1 MRKKRKSKSRVGNA
15 KRRTRPYPFEF
26 RIKMVRLYLEEGY
39 SAMVLRDQFGV
50 SGHSVQRWVKAYRE
64 QGSDGLIA
72 KLRTGTKPKL
82 SGSVKHQIVGI
93 KKKHPEY
100 GPRRIADVLKRFFLV
115 SPSAT
120 SVHKTLRDE
129 GLTKKAK
136 AKPVKNPS
144 KPRFFERARPN
155 QLWQSD
161 IMTFRLA
168 GRNAYLIGF
177 LDDYS
182 RYITSLG
189 LYRSQTAA
197 HVLETYR
204 RGIAEYGVPRE
215 MLTDNG
221 RQYTNW
227 RGKTRFEREMKKDRV
242 KHIRSRPHHPMTLG
256 KIERFWK
263 SIQNEFLF
271 RAQFDSFEQA
281 VERTA
286 FWVKYYN
293 YKRPHQGIGGLCPAD
308 RFFEIQHDLK
318 RTLEKGVEEN
328 ALELALRGRPV
339 DPFYMVGRMG
349 GQSVVIRAEK
359 GKVKMLVDGKDQ
371 QPEKELV
378 YDARKDIKDE
388 NTQTTSQNIRPTT
401 ENYGCAVNLDGTAYD
416 SANLSRDGHQPDAF
430 GSVAES
436 GHRGDAQEPGSDE
449 KRSPAA
455 AQPPSYTADRKEAG
469 RAQPEAGK
477 ASQGGPGYE
486 AGQRNIAQ
494 DGCDEKAPYSTSD
507 GPTQGRG
514 DHEGSLRADECQP
527 GSRRVGN
534 LPKNLL
540 QVGATRPQGVADR
553 PGGSAPWAPVPAG
566 GQPAAGVGKAAG
578 TVPAGQRL
586 AEAQNG
592 TQGCADGLETGPE
605 PGAGE
610 KKMSASK
617 RHWP

>member
-1 MRKKRKSKSRVGNA
+1 MGKKIKGRGRSGKSV
-15 KRRTRPYPFEF
+15 RRTRPYPFEF
-26 RIKMVRLYLEEGY
+26 RLKIIRLYLEEGY
-39 SAMVLRDQFGV
+39 STGVLQEQFGV
-50 SGHSVQRWVKAYRE
+50 SSHSVQRWVKAYRE
-64 QGSDGLIA
+64 KGSDGLVA
-72 KLRTGTKPKL
+72 KSQSGTKSRMPEAVR
-82 SGSVKHQIVGI
+82 GRIIGM

-100 GPRRIADVLKRFFLV
+100 GSRRIADVLKRFFLV
-115 SPSAT
+115 SASAS
-120 SVHKTLRDE
+120 SVHKTLSDE
-129 GLTKKAK
+129 GLTNKAK
-136 AKPVKNPS
+136 VKPKKNAA

-182 RYITSLG
+182 RYITGLG

-271 RAQFDSFEQA
+271 RAQFDSFQQA

-308 RFFEIQHDLK
+308 RFFEIQHELK

-359 GKVKMLVDGKDQ
+359 GKVKMLVDGHNHPSQ
-371 QPEKELV
+371 KELV
-378 YDARKDIKDE
+378 YDTRKDIKDE
-388 NTQTTSQNIRPTT
+388 NRQTPTKNIRPAT
-401 ENYGCAVNLDGTAYD
+401 ENYRRAVDLDGAPD
-416 SANLSRDGHQPDAF
+416 VSADLPGAGHQPEF
-430 GSVAES
+430 TGSVAEP
-436 GHRGDAQEPGSDE
+436 GHRGDAQVPGSNE
-449 KRSPAA
+449 KGSPAA
-455 AQPPSYTADRKEAG
+455 AQSPALTADRKEAQRFGPQTAPAAQNDPEDQTGPYPIG
-469 RAQPEAGK
+469 R
-477 ASQGGPGYE
+477 
-486 AGQRNIAQ
+486 
-494 DGCDEKAPYSTSD
+494 DGIDEKTHFNPAGS
-507 GPTQGRG
+507 PTAGGG
-514 DHEGSLRADECQP
+514 DHESSLRADDRQP
-527 GSRRVGN
+527 GSRPAGN
-534 LPKNLL
+534 LPQDLL
-540 QVGATRPQGVADR
+540 QMGATRAQCDVDR
-553 PGGSAPWAPVPAG
+553 SCRSAPWTSLPAS
-566 GQPAAGVGKAAG
+566 GQPERNVGKPACAG
-578 TVPAGQRL
+578 PAGQRSF
-586 AEAQNG
+586 EAQNG
-592 TQGCADGLETGPE
+592 IEGCADGLETGARHGP
-605 PGAGE
+605 GE
-610 KKMSASK
+610 KKMSELK

>member
-1 MRKKRKSKSRVGNA
+1 MRKKVKAKSRVG
-15 KRRTRPYPFEF
+15 KGKPRTRPYPYEF

-39 SAMVLRDQFGV
+39 STTVLREQFGV
-50 SGHSVQRWVKAYRE
+50 SSHSVQRWVKAYRE
-64 QGSDGLIA
+64 QGTEGLIA
-72 KLRTGTKPKL
+72 KLRSGAKPKMTEA
-82 SGSVKHQIVGI
+82 VKGQIIGM

-115 SPSAT
+115 SASAT
-120 SVHKTLRDE
+120 SVHKALSDE
-129 GLTKKAK
+129 GLTQKAK
-136 AKPVKNPS
+136 SKPIKNPT
-144 KPRFFERARPN
+144 KPRFFERTRPN

-168 GRNAYLIGF
+168 GRNAYLIGY

-197 HVLETYR
+197 HVLEIYR

-242 KHIRSRPHHPMTLG
+242 KHIKSRPHHPMTLG

-281 VERTA
+281 VERTTY
-286 FWVKYYN
+286 WIKYYN

-359 GKVKMLVDGKDQ
+359 GKVKMLVDGQDQ
-371 QPEKELV
+371 QV
-378 YDARKDIKDE
+378 
-388 NTQTTSQNIRPTT
+388 
-401 ENYGCAVNLDGTAYD
+401 
-416 SANLSRDGHQPDAF
+416 
-430 GSVAES
+430 
-436 GHRGDAQEPGSDE
+436 
-449 KRSPAA
+449 
-455 AQPPSYTADRKEAG
+455 
-469 RAQPEAGK
+469 
-477 ASQGGPGYE
+477 
-486 AGQRNIAQ
+486 
-494 DGCDEKAPYSTSD
+494 
-507 GPTQGRG
+507 
-514 DHEGSLRADECQP
+514 
-527 GSRRVGN
+527 
-534 LPKNLL
+534 
-540 QVGATRPQGVADR
+540 
-553 PGGSAPWAPVPAG
+553 
-566 GQPAAGVGKAAG
+566 
-578 TVPAGQRL
+578 
-586 AEAQNG
+586 
-592 TQGCADGLETGPE
+592 
-605 PGAGE
+605 
-610 KKMSASK
+610 
-617 RHWP
+617 